1 MAFDPAKLEKL
12 SILISLGLFD
22 IFKAL
27 HTPIDFKSN
36 QEANTNAARKQKHTL
51 IKAILIEIPTEI

>member
-1 MAFDPAKLEKL
+1 MAFDPARLEKL

-36 QEANTNAARKQKHTL
+36 WEVNTSAARKQNHTL
-51 IKAILIEIPTEI
+51 IKAILMEILIEI